1 MDGSAR
7 IASFDVFDTLVTRAC
22 GSPRKIFSCV
32 ERRALKM
39 GLDANGFAAERIEA
53 EKRAISSVGEQRL
66 KLSDIY
72 ASIIDPRFCSLRD
85 QLMEMEKRAE
95 IDLCLPIVGGVEMY
109 RRCLTNCEAV
119 VIVSDTYL
127 PSDTIAQI
135 LERCGITGYSKLY
148 VSCEYG
154 ETKANGYL
162 YEVVAS
168 DLDVRTDQITHCGD
182 NLHSDALSARKR
194 GVNARVVVDGGE
206 ISFAGAFSRKIT
218 KRAMPSHSD
227 VSGSHCL
234 ALAADGLIDQTGYCV
249 FGPMLVSFCEWLHER
264 CEACQLDGLW
274 FAARDGWIMKR
285 CYDLL
290 YPGERTEYLLVSRRS
305 ATVPM
310 LSKNPGIAGF
320 VKTVGLGREMSVAE
334 ILMRLGLS
342 DEQAAILESAHGF
355 KPDERLLVAEL
366 EDNPKFVDLYGE
378 AEPLVARN
386 AAEELA
392 AMDVYLNKLFGDAR
406 DIGLVDLGWRGSIQ
420 HAIETA
426 LPEIGLGEARISG
439 FYLGVDVNSTWWG
452 QQHMDGFLF
461 SPAFG
466 EDRGVSEGWFNAL
479 VEALFM
485 APHGTVRRYVT
496 SEGGDTV
503 AELAQREA
511 GSEDSSIMFEVQGA
525 ALRFAQDYRERRW
538 DEYGLLDRKGAVRAF
553 YRLGLKPTSAEAAVF
568 GDCVFEYQE
577 VSYLAKPKHA
587 GGYYLVHPKDLIREM
602 NVCYWK
608 PAFLKRLVPLPVAY
622 WRILAFV
629 KKIAHRRV
637 TGRHGHGCA

>member
-1 MDGSAR
+1 
-7 IASFDVFDTLVTRAC
+7 
-22 GSPRKIFSCV
+22 
-32 ERRALKM
+32 M
-39 GLDANGFAAERIEA
+39 GLDVNGFAAERVAA
-53 EKRAISSVGEQRL
+53 ERRAINSVGEQRL

-85 QLMEMEKRAE
+85 QLMEMEKQAE
-95 IDLCLPIVGGVEMY
+95 IDLCMPIVGGVEMY

-119 VIVSDTYL
+119 VIVSDMYL
-127 PSDTIAQI
+127 PSDTIAQL

-154 ETKANGYL
+154 ETKADGRL

-168 DLDVRTDQITHCGD
+168 DLGVRTDQITHCGD
-182 NLHSDALSARKR
+182 NLHSDVLSARKR
-194 GVNARVVVDGGE
+194 GVSARAVADGGE
-206 ISFAGAFSRKIT
+206 ISFAEAVSRKIA
-218 KRAMPSHSD
+218 KRAIPSHSD
-227 VSGSHCL
+227 ASVSHCL
-234 ALAADGLIDQTGYCV
+234 ALAADGLIDQAGYCV

-342 DEQAAILESAHGF
+342 GEQAASLESAYGF
-355 KPDERLLVAEL
+355 KPDERLLVADL

-378 AEPLVARN
+378 AETLVAKN
-386 AAEELA
+386 ADEELA

-406 DIGLVDLGWRGSIQ
+406 EIGLVDLGWRGSIQ

-439 FYLGVDVNSTWWG
+439 FYLGVDVDSTWWG

-461 SPAFG
+461 SPATG
-466 EDRGVSEGWFNAL
+466 EDRGVSERWFNAL

-496 SEGGDTV
+496 SEDGDAV

-511 GSEDSSIMFEVQGA
+511 GNEGSSIMFEVQGA

-538 DEYGLLDRKGAVRAF
+538 GEYGLLDRKEAVRAF
-553 YRLGLKPTSAEAAVF
+553 YRLGLEPTSAEASVF

-577 VSYLAKPKHA
+577 VSCLAKPKHA
-587 GGYYLVHPKDLIREM
+587 GGYYLVHPKELIREM

-608 PAFLKRLVPLPVAY
+608 PAFLKRAFPLPLSY
-622 WRILAFV
+622 WKMLALI
-629 KKIAHRRV
+629 KKAAAR
-637 TGRHGHGCA
+637 

>member
-1 MDGSAR
+1 MAIQEGLDGGAR

-22 GSPRKIFSCV
+22 GSPRMIFSCV
-32 ERRALKM
+32 EHRALQM
-39 GLDANGFAAERIEA
+39 GLDVGGFAAVRVDAER
-53 EKRAISSVGEQRL
+53 RAISSIGEHRL
-66 KLSDIY
+66 KINDIY
-72 ASIIDPRFCSLRD
+72 ASITDPRFCCLRD
-85 QLMEMEKRAE
+85 QLMEMEMQTE
-95 IDLCLPIVGGVEMY
+95 IDLCVPIAGGVEMY
-109 RRCLTNCEAV
+109 RRCLRNCEAV
-119 VIVSDTYL
+119 VIVSDMYL

-135 LERCGITGYSKLY
+135 LERCGVAGYTKLY

-154 ETKANGYL
+154 ETKADGRL
-162 YEVVAS
+162 YEAIAS
-168 DLDVRTDQITHCGD
+168 DLGVRMDQITHYGD
-182 NLHSDALSARKR
+182 NLHSDVLSARKR
-194 GVNARVVVDGGE
+194 GVNARAVADGRE
-206 ISFAGAFSRKIT
+206 ISLAEAVSRKLT
-218 KRAMPSHSD
+218 KGAIPSHSD

-342 DEQAAILESAHGF
+342 GEQAASLESAHGF
-355 KPDERLLVAEL
+355 KPGERLLVADL
-366 EDNPKFVDLYGE
+366 GDNPKFVDLYGE
-378 AEPLVARN
+378 AEPLVGKN

-406 DIGLVDLGWRGSIQ
+406 EIGLVDLGWRGSIQ

-426 LPEIGLGEARISG
+426 LPEMGLGEARISG
-439 FYLGVDVNSTWWG
+439 FYLGVDVDSTWWG

-461 SPAFG
+461 SPADA
-466 EDRGVSEGWFNAL
+466 ENRGVSERWFNAL

-496 SEGGDTV
+496 SEDEDAV

-511 GSEDSSIMFEVQGA
+511 GNEDSSIMFEVQGA

-538 DEYGLLDRKGAVRAF
+538 DEYGLLDREEAVRSF
-553 YRLGLKPTSAEAAVF
+553 YRLGLEPTSAEASVF

-577 VSYLAKPKHA
+577 VSCLAKPKHA

-602 NVCYWK
+602 NICYWK
-608 PAFLKRLVPLPVAY
+608 PAFLKRAFPLPLSY
-622 WRILAFV
+622 WKMLALI
-629 KKIAHRRV
+629 KKAA
-637 TGRHGHGCA
+637 GR